1 MCGIFDKI
9 FNMILESNTIC
20 AIATAQGKGAIAV
33 IRVSG
38 TQTKEIVAKIF
49 RPFKMSDNWLDEGYK
64 IHFGEIFDGTNVVD
78 SVLVSIFNAPNSY
91 TGEDSAEISCHA
103 SQYIQTEILRLLVQN
118 GARMAH
124 PGEFTQRAFLNKK
137 MDLSQ
142 AEAVADLIASSSAS
156 SHHLAMSQMKG
167 GYAKELKDL
176 RAVLLNF
183 LSLLELELDFSE
195 EDLEF
200 ADRKQL
206 TDICA
211 DLTRRVEKLV
221 NSFRLGNAIKQGVP
235 VCIVGEPNV
244 GKSTLLNTL
253 LNEDKA
259 IVSSIPGTT
268 RDVIEDTMVMG
279 GVTFRFIDTAGIRET
294 ENEIERIGIQKTF
307 ENIDKATYILVL
319 VDVNSDKQLVAQTI
333 STIKK
338 HTPDKKIFL
347 IVNKIDTNPD
357 YKCQM
362 AKADFSELSEN
373 DTVVYISAKTHENID
388 NLINLL
394 LAEVNAG
401 NISQDDAI
409 VTNFRH
415 YEALNHALDSLHAID
430 EGFQNGLTNDLIS
443 LELRQVL
450 HYLGLIT
457 GEISEDEMLGNIFAH
472 FCVGK

>member
-1 MCGIFDKI
+1 
-9 FNMILESNTIC
+9 MIVESNTIC

-38 TQTKEIVAKIF
+38 EKTKEILLRV
-49 RPFKMSDNWLDEGYK
+49 FKPYHPTENWQNVGYK
-64 IHFGEIFDGTNVVD
+64 LTYGEIKNGEETID
-78 SVLVSIFNAPNSY
+78 SVLVSMFNSPNSY

-103 SQYIQTEILRLLVQN
+103 SVFIQNEILNLLIQN
-118 GARMAH
+118 GARLAH

-156 SHHLAMSQMKG
+156 SHRLAMSQMKG

-176 RAVLLNF
+176 REVLLKF

-200 ADRKQL
+200 ADRKEL
-206 TDICA
+206 TAICT
-211 DLTRRVEKLV
+211 DLTSRVERLV
-221 NSFRLGNAIKQGVP
+221 VSFKLGNAIKQGVP

-244 GKSTLLNTL
+244 GKSTLLNAI

-268 RDVIEDTMVMG
+268 RDVIEDTIVLR

-294 ENEIERIGIQKTF
+294 ENEIEKIGIRKTF
-307 ENIDKATYILVL
+307 ENINKASYILVL
-319 VDVNSDKQLVAQTI
+319 ADAMEKPSVLHQTLASIKQYCE
-333 STIKK
+333 
-338 HTPDKKIFL
+338 DKKMFVV
-347 IVNKIDTNPD
+347 VNKIDLV
-357 YKCQM
+357 
-362 AKADFSELSEN
+362 ADFDAKFKKSDFAELTESDEMIF
-373 DTVVYISAKTHENID
+373 ISAKNHTNVD
-388 NLINLL
+388 VLIEKLL
-394 LAEVNAG
+394 SEVSAN
-401 NISQDDAI
+401 NISQEDAI
-409 VTNFRH
+409 VTNIRH
-415 YEALNHALDSLHAID
+415 YEALQHALESLRNID
-430 EGFQNGLTNDLIS
+430 EGFANGLTNDLIS

>member
-1 MCGIFDKI
+1 
-9 FNMILESNTIC
+9 MILESNTIC

-64 IHFGEIFDGTNVVD
+64 IHFGEILDGTNVVD

-200 ADRKQL
+200 ADR
-206 TDICA
+206 
-211 DLTRRVEKLV
+211 
-221 NSFRLGNAIKQGVP
+221 
-235 VCIVGEPNV
+235 
-244 GKSTLLNTL
+244 
-253 LNEDKA
+253 
-259 IVSSIPGTT
+259 
-268 RDVIEDTMVMG
+268 
-279 GVTFRFIDTAGIRET
+279 
-294 ENEIERIGIQKTF
+294 
-307 ENIDKATYILVL
+307 
-319 VDVNSDKQLVAQTI
+319 
-333 STIKK
+333 
-338 HTPDKKIFL
+338 
-347 IVNKIDTNPD
+347 
-357 YKCQM
+357 
-362 AKADFSELSEN
+362 
-373 DTVVYISAKTHENID
+373 
-388 NLINLL
+388 
-394 LAEVNAG
+394 
-401 NISQDDAI
+401 
-409 VTNFRH
+409 
-415 YEALNHALDSLHAID
+415 
-430 EGFQNGLTNDLIS
+430 
-443 LELRQVL
+443 
-450 HYLGLIT
+450 
-457 GEISEDEMLGNIFAH
+457 
-472 FCVGK
+472 

>member
-1 MCGIFDKI
+1 
-9 FNMILESNTIC
+9 MIAETNTIC

-33 IRVSG
+33 IRISG
-38 TQTKEIVAKIF
+38 EETKNIIQKIF
-49 RPFKMSDNWLDEGYK
+49 KPYKYVENWQNQGYK
-64 IHFGEIFDGTNVVD
+64 IYYGEITKNGETID
-78 SVLVSIFNAPNSY
+78 SVLVSIFNNPNSY

-103 SQYIQTEILRLLVQN
+103 STYIQNEILNLLIEN
-118 GARMAH
+118 GARLAH

-137 MDLSQ
+137 IDLSQ
-142 AEAVADLIASSSAS
+142 AEAVADLIASDSKA

-176 RAVLLNF
+176 RDVLLTF

-206 TDICA
+206 TDLCS
-211 DLTRRVEKLV
+211 DLTKRVEKLV
-221 NSFRLGNAIKQGVP
+221 ASFKLGNAIKKGIP

-244 GKSTLLNTL
+244 GKSTLLNAI

-268 RDVIEDTMVMG
+268 RDVIEDTIVIDG
-279 GVTFRFIDTAGIRET
+279 ITFRFIDTAGIRET
-294 ENEIERIGIQKTF
+294 ENEIERIGIQRTF
-307 ENIDKATYILVL
+307 DNIEKASYIFVL
-319 VDVNSDKQLVAQTI
+319 FDITADKQEIQQTI
-333 STIKK
+333 TTIKEQAQN
-338 HTPDKKIFL
+338 KKIFL
-347 IVNKIDTNPD
+347 IINKIDLVPD
-357 YKCQM
+357 YQDIIK
-362 AKADFSELSEN
+362 KNDFEGLSN
-373 DTVVYISAKTHENID
+373 DDEFIYISAKQQIAVD
-388 NLINLL
+388 GLIEKLL
-394 LAEVNAG
+394 SDVNAN
-401 NISQDDAI
+401 NISQEDAI

-415 YEALNHALDSLHAID
+415 FEALQHALESLHNID

-450 HYLGLIT
+450 HYLGEIT
-457 GEISEDEMLGNIFAH
+457 GEISEEEMLGNIFAH